1 MPRADSRPSFD
12 FLRKAIVKIS
22 KTAVTQTASGLE
34 QQIQY
39 QQNGRT
45 RREIFVGRTESEL
58 NRHVKERVE
67 EMENQRKMG

>member
-1 MPRADSRPSFD
+1 
-12 FLRKAIVKIS
+12 VKIS

-67 EMENQRKMG
+67 EMENQ